1 MPLSKHCNF
10 KKKHATLDNYVPLFH
25 NKMFP
30 RISNKRAIS
39 TVLTTM
45 IILVASVVLG
55 TGVVTYGTSLF
66 QTGAQQQAISTQGIS
81 LWVNSTDNAGDAW
94 GAAGVRNS
102 GDKIVSVDNI
112 QVRGKSVP
120 YSSWYVDKD
129 QIRVSVDNFQS
140 QFVNNGTDNTNTH
153 ELKDSIDSG
162 GSISTSCT
170 IGTDDTVIELDFDGS
185 AVKPTLCL
193 LQASTGTSLL
203 PGERMIVYFHLPD
216 GIVSPTDSGATT
228 SVSIYAGQTGAPISV
243 TVANP

>member
-1 MPLSKHCNF
+1 MSK
-10 KKKHATLDNYVPLFH
+10 
-25 NKMFP
+25 
-30 RISNKRAIS
+30 KRAIS

-81 LWVNSTDNAGDAW
+81 LWVNATDNAGDTW
-94 GAAGVRNS
+94 GAAGIRNS

-129 QIRVSVDNFQS
+129 QLRVNVDNYQS
-140 QFVNNGTDNTNTH
+140 QFVNNGTNVSVNTH
-153 ELKDSIDSG
+153 ELLDSIDSG
-162 GSISTSCT
+162 GTVSNSCT
-170 IGTDDTVIELDFDGS
+170 IGTDDTVIELDFDGT
-185 AVKPTLCL
+185 AIKPTLCL